1 MKRLAFAFAISSLL
15 AAGAA
20 RADSEAHELFE
31 KKCAI
36 CHGKDGHATPM
47 GQKMGAKDLTA
58 LADPKG
64 DLKPVV
70 AAIEAG
76 KPPKMQAFKGKL
88 TDAQIEALARYIRAG
103 LKD

>member
-1 MKRLAFAFAISSLL
+1 MKRLAVLFAFTAIL

-20 RADSEAHELFE
+20 RADSEAKELFE
-31 KKCAI
+31 KKCAV
-36 CHGKDGHATPM
+36 CHGKDGKPSPM
-47 GQKMGAKDLTA
+47 GVKMGAKDLST
-58 LADPKG
+58 LADAKG
-64 DLKPVV
+64 DPKPVV

-88 TDAQIEALARYIRAG
+88 TDAQIESLAKYIRAG